1 MERWTSETDAH
12 CSPMQQNSSEPCR
25 TGGNLG
31 NPADRVNDERGV
43 PGALRPEVS
52 RAGSVARVKRAVD
65 RLQRQPSPNA
75 QWPQQPQLLP
85 AHSALSA
92 NDEGELSRLV
102 ELEIIPR
109 LMLLHGV
116 APTDAHP
123 LPPCSALSVGSVQVA
138 ALARLAVEGD
148 ASGASVYVRSLM
160 DGGASLEQ
168 VYLDLL
174 GPAAKLLG
182 TRWEDDVYDFS
193 IVTIGLWRLQQIVY
207 EQGSRLD
214 ASWTPPS
221 SGQRALLSAT
231 PGSAH
236 TFGLAILAE
245 FFTRAGWDVRQEV
258 TTSWVNLKETVG
270 EQWFDMVG
278 ISVAKAADVLD
289 LSSAIAGLRQ
299 VSVNPRVLIMVG
311 GPASSLVTDLA
322 KVSGADLMA
331 GDASTAVELANRWMG
346 ISVSSD

>member
-1 MERWTSETDAH
+1 MERWTTEHEAQRNST
-12 CSPMQQNSSEPCR
+12 SQNSAEPGSL
-25 TGGNLG
+25 GGTAFAG
-31 NPADRVNDERGV
+31 DDAGRRGA
-43 PGALRPEVS
+43 PHGAPSAFRPEES
-52 RAGSVARVKRAVD
+52 RAGSIARVKRAVEQ
-65 RLQRQPSPNA
+65 LQRQSAAQAPLSPHGHGLA
-75 QWPQQPQLLP
+75 EPG
-85 AHSALSA
+85 S
-92 NDEGELSRLV
+92 EGHETALSRLV

-116 APTDAHP
+116 VPAEMRPQTVGPAVF
-123 LPPCSALSVGSVQVA
+123 LGSVHVD
-138 ALARLAVEGD
+138 ALARLAADGD
-148 ASGASVYVRSLM
+148 ASGASGYVRALL
-160 DGGASLEQ
+160 DAGATLEQ

-182 TRWEDDVYDFS
+182 TLWEDDVYDFS
-193 IVTIGLWRLQQIVY
+193 KVTIGLWRLQQIVY

-231 PGSAH
+231 PGSTH

-245 FFTRAGWDVRQEV
+245 FFTRAGWDVQHEV
-258 TTSWVNLKETVG
+258 TTSWVNLKQMVG
-270 EQWFDMVG
+270 DQWFDMVG

-289 LSSAIAGLRQ
+289 LSSAITALRQ
-299 VSVNPRVLIMVG
+299 VSVNPRLLIMVG

-322 KVSGADLMA
+322 QVSGADLTA
-331 GDASTAVELANRWMG
+331 SDAPGAVELANRWMG